1 MNVNARIS
9 FLIAK
14 SWHLNTGTPQLVWIS
29 NVVPNVGP
37 ECVILNILERSAKGR
52 AIQIVVVS
60 RAFLPCERYLFGI
73 NLTSSV
79 ISRYSDWFQYHFS
92 SNDNNSF
99 HYHNNYNNYYD
110 YDYHHD
116 YNNDHEDH
124 NADNYNIRYRI
135 TEALFEYLDFF
146 PLNMYYVVY
155 SDHSTAYFILQA
167 WY

>member
-1 MNVNARIS
+1 MDMNMKMNMNMNMDMNMNMMNVNARIS

-29 NVVPNVGP
+29 NVVPNVCP
-37 ECVILNILERSAKGR
+37 ECVIQNILERSAKGR

-60 RAFLPCERYLFGI
+60 RAFLPCERYLFGN
-73 NLTSSV
+73 NLTSLV

-124 NADNYNIRYRI
+124 NADNYNTRYRI
-135 TEALFEYLDFF
+135 TEALFEYLD
-146 PLNMYYVVY
+146 
-155 SDHSTAYFILQA
+155 
-167 WY
+167 